1 MAKERRPKAI
11 SPFTPYIQGNSKFI
25 LGLKN
30 VFSEQECQE
39 LIHRSEQHVYESAL
53 VNFGG
58 TGYVVDK
65 TARDSDRVMLDD
77 PTAAAEIFC
86 RVRPWVPEHIDG
98 CNVCG
103 VNERLR
109 FLRYNAAQQF
119 APHYDGCYER
129 PDGRELSF
137 LTIQVSS
144 LPGYFLT
151 SKCENSLSE
160 DSSSKAHT
168 YRICLATLLPV
179 YFVMMPL
186 RALQHTLKCPC
197 ALQVYL
203 NGHDLEGGETTFF
216 DDEGN
221 EQCKIRPYAR
231 LVVLFDHNI
240 LHEGSPVR
248 QGRKYVIRSDIMYSR
263 PVAAGDSSRG

>member
-137 LTIQVSS
+137 LTIQV
-144 LPGYFLT
+144 
-151 SKCENSLSE
+151 
-160 DSSSKAHT
+160 
-168 YRICLATLLPV
+168 
-179 YFVMMPL
+179 
-186 RALQHTLKCPC
+186 
-197 ALQVYL
+197 YL

-240 LHEGSPVR
+240 LHEGSPVT
-248 QGRKYVIRSDIMYSR
+248 
-263 PVAAGDSSRG
+263 AAGGSPKLWESTPRSRKPGSQTESSEISRSLVCSRGQVQVYPLKTRVAMLN